1 MSDTKTPRT
10 DKEAKTN
17 RNFQALCKS
26 LELESNML
34 LDHLDYAWGIIANA
48 SGGDWKKESKD
59 WQEAAARWRDT
70 YHEILSAASESEGVM
85 SSDTPRS
92 DEVPHN
98 VGELAMFCRKLER
111 ELGIAVHK
119 IAVWK
124 TERDALKAKT
134 DAELSDLRKELED
147 NRNML
152 RVVGL
157 DFITTREK
165 LDAAESRNKELEG
178 ALESIEEYWNG
189 SNNERAMQDAC
200 EYAVE
205 TARAALAKKDAAR

>member
-1 MSDTKTPRT
+1 MSSDNTS
-10 DKEAKTN
+10 KELGDAQK
-17 RNFQALCKS
+17 RIAECFM
-26 LELESNML
+26 SN
-34 LDHLDYAWGIIANA
+34 
-48 SGGDWKKESKD
+48 
-59 WQEAAARWRDT
+59 
-70 YHEILSAASESEGVM
+70 
-85 SSDTPRS
+85 SDTPRS

-165 LDAAESRNKELEG
+165 LDAAEARNKELTAVLDTLTILAEHCDG
-178 ALESIEEYWNG
+178 IEPLYQAAQN
-189 SNNERAMQDAC
+189 
-200 EYAVE
+200 
-205 TARAALAKKDAAR
+205 ARAALKKGTE